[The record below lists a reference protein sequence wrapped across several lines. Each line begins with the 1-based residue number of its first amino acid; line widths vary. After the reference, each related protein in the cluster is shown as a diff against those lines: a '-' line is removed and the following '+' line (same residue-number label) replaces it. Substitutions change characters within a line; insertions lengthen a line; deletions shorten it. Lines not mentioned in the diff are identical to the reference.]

1 MRRDCATRKVIHSE
15 STQYPRWHAGC
26 TTAGMNQ
33 NNSQS
38 AHKQLNDH
46 FATIEAILSDLRA
59 KVEANRMGAV
69 SALREGPLG
78 GEARLA
84 RARVMLAATGS
95 ITASDVQLDMG
106 VSHSTAMRV
115 IHTLA
120 REKEGIMVLE
130 AAGPTFRVR
139 LWHPDR
145 VILDHVV
152 R

>member
-1 MRRDCATRKVIHSE
+1 
-15 STQYPRWHAGC
+15 
-26 TTAGMNQ
+26 MNQ

-69 SALREGPLG
+69 SALRESPLG

-95 ITASDVQLDMG
+95 ITASDVQIDMG

-130 AAGPTFRVR
+130 AVGPTFRVR